1 MRIKPRIHALSNT
14 TFNDAMENVATA
26 TIEPDILSAEQSP
39 VDMVNA
45 DNKETE
51 YERERGKPMPT
62 KNHGFVQAN
71 LIITLSQRYK
81 QQYRIASEVTI
92 GLLQRYATPDICLY
106 PYSPMNMRHDEYPVA
121 APPLLVVEIL
131 SPSQSISELLDK
143 AEEYFA
149 SGVQSCWIVQPPL
162 KLVTV
167 LHPNAEPQ
175 TFTATIVRDEVM
187 HIEIP
192 FDDIFA

>member
-1 MRIKPRIHALSNT
+1 M
-14 TFNDAMENVATA
+14 FNDAMEITA
-26 TIEPDILSAEQSP
+26 TIEPDVLFAEQSS
-39 VDMVNA
+39 VDVVNT
-45 DNKETE
+45 DEEEME

-71 LIITLSQRYK
+71 LIMTFSQHYK
-81 QQYRIASEVTI
+81 RQYRIASEVTI
-92 GLLQRYATPDICLY
+92 ALLHRHATPDVCLY
-106 PYSPMNMRHDEYPVA
+106 PYSPVDMRHDEYPVA
-121 APPLLVVEIL
+121 TPPLLVVEIL
-131 SPSQSISELLDK
+131 SPSQSISVLLDK

-175 TFTATIVRDEVM
+175 TFTATTVRDEVVR
-187 HIEIP
+187 IEIP